1 MAEKQGVEVTPNG
14 IATVRG
20 TNGIDLN
27 VEAAAGTITKT
38 INGVTTEVYDP
49 SAGRGLKNHSGYAGS
64 TFYEKTVSLTT
75 TDATATVIF
84 TKACP
89 VSTTLGVWVQVIGK
103 KVGAN
108 ADGIVSQKFQ
118 AVTNNAG
125 TVAVV
130 GTTGGSDV
138 ENASGTPAVTI
149 VANDTADAIE
159 VKVAGI
165 AAETWAWVA
174 KITVAQVTS
183 SS

>member
-1 MAEKQGVEVTPNG
+1 MAEKYGCEVSKDLVTIRTPKDVDIYSESATGKFSLTLNGTQVETRSSTGV
-14 IATVRG
+14 
-20 TNGIDLN
+20 
-27 VEAAAGTITKT
+27 K
-38 INGVTTEVYDP
+38 
-49 SAGRGLKNHSGYAGS
+49 SFKSHSGYAGS
-64 TFYEKTVSLTT
+64 DLFEQTVSLTT

-89 VSTTLGVWVQVIGK
+89 VSTTLGVWVQIIGK

-149 VANDTADAIE
+149 VANDTADTIE

-165 AAETWAWVA
+165 AAETWAWVG
-174 KITVAQVTS
+174 VVRVMQVTS

>member
-1 MAEKQGVEVTPNG
+1 MAEKY
-14 IATVRG
+14 G
-20 TNGIDLN
+20 T
-27 VEAAAGTITKT
+27 ESTA
-38 INGVTTEVYDP
+38 NGVTTVRAANSIDLQVESATGFISKTIGGVIAEVDDP
-49 SAGRGLKNHSGYAGS
+49 TLGRGLKHHSGYAGS
-64 TFYEKTVSLTT
+64 TFYEKTVAITT

-84 TKACP
+84 TKAVP
-89 VSTTLGVWVQVIGK
+89 LSSTLGVWVQAIGK

-108 ADGIVSQKFQ
+108 ADGIVSNKFQ
-118 AVTNNAG
+118 AVTNNAA

-138 ENASGTPAVTI
+138 ENSSGTPAVTI
-149 VANDTADAIE
+149 VANDTTDAIE
-159 VKVAGI
+159 VKVTGI

>member
-1 MAEKQGVEVTPNG
+1 MAEKYGCEVSKDLVVIRSPKD
-14 IATVRG
+14 IDFCSESATGQV
-20 TNGIDLN
+20 TTTL
-27 VEAAAGTITKT
+27 
-38 INGVTTEVYDP
+38 NGVVVE
-49 SAGRGLKNHSGYAGS
+49 GRNASGVRRFKSHSGYAGS
-64 TFYEKTVSLTT
+64 DLFEQTVAVTT
-75 TDATATVIF
+75 TDATATNILSV
-84 TKACP
+84 ACP
-89 VSTTLGVWVQVIGK
+89 ISTTLGVWVQIVGK

-149 VANDTADAIE
+149 VANNTADTIE
-159 VKVAGI
+159 VKVTGI
-165 AAETWAWVA
+165 AAETWAWAGV
-174 KITVAQVTS
+174 VRWMQVTS